1 MGKTLSAIVAVA
13 LDGAIGKDG
22 DLLWHL
28 SADMKH
34 FKSITMGH
42 SIVMGRRTFES
53 LPKGALPGRQ
63 NIVITRN
70 PDFSA
75 PGVTIAHSVEEALE
89 KAEMPGEVMIIG
101 GAQIYRAALPMVQT
115 IHLTR
120 VEASFP
126 DADTFFPE
134 LRPDEWEA
142 SPEEHHDAD
151 ERNPLPYS
159 FLTLRRKQ

>member
-1 MGKTLSAIVAVA
+1 MGKTLSAIVAIA

-142 SPEEHHDAD
+142 SPEERHDAD
-151 ERNPLPYS
+151 ERNPFPYT
-159 FLTLRRKQ
+159 FLTLTRKK